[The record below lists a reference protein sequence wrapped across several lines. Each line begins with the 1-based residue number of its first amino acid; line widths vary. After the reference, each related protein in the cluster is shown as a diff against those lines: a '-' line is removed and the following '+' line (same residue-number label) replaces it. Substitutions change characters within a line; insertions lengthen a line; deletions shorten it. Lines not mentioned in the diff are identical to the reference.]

1 MLPEVSNVK
10 DLPAAVHTSH
20 NAPQPAADKKVVVRK
35 PEPEPEPEPAKA
47 EGKTEGKAEVKE
59 LEQALSRVR
68 EVFQKAD
75 SRLEFTID
83 PDLDRVVVKVMDGDS
98 GTVIRQIPQQEV
110 IDLAKR
116 LETPTGLLL
125 HHKV

>member
-1 MLPEVSNVK
+1 MVHQVPNHK
-10 DLPAAVHTSH
+10 DIPAVTTHASQDGHQLSVEKPVE
-20 NAPQPAADKKVVVRK
+20 AKL
-35 PEPEPEPEPAKA
+35 PEPEAPTTGVKAKD
-47 EGKTEGKAEVKE
+47 

-68 EVFQKAD
+68 EVFQKAN
-75 SRLEFTID
+75 SRLEFSVD
-83 PDLDRVVVKVMDGDS
+83 PDLDRVIVKILDADS

>member
-1 MLPEVSNVK
+1 MVQEVTNNT
-10 DLPAAVHTSH
+10 DLLATATHASQ
-20 NAPQPAADKKVVVRK
+20 NAPQHTADIRSIEERV
-35 PEPEPEPEPAKA
+35 PEPQSS
-47 EGKTEGKAEVKE
+47 GSEVNKKE
-59 LEQALSRVR
+59 LDQALARVR

-75 SRLEFTID
+75 SRVEFSVD
-83 PDLDRVVVKVMDGDS
+83 PELGRVIVKIMDGES

-110 IDLAKR
+110 LDLAKC

>member
-1 MLPEVSNVK
+1 MVHEVSNIK
-10 DLPAAVHTSH
+10 DLSAAAIQASQTEPQHSVEKKVEAPAP
-20 NAPQPAADKKVVVRK
+20 APQEVSR
-35 PEPEPEPEPAKA
+35 EAKA
-47 EGKTEGKAEVKE
+47 KD
-59 LEQALSRVR
+59 LDQALSRVR

-75 SRLEFTID
+75 SRLEFSVD

>member
-1 MLPEVSNVK
+1 MVHQVSNHK
-10 DLPAAVHTSH
+10 DLPAAATHASQSG
-20 NAPQPAADKKVVVRK
+20 PQHAVDKKAEAQL
-35 PEPEPEPEPAKA
+35 PEPE
-47 EGKTEGKAEVKE
+47 TSTTEVKGE
-59 LEQALSRVR
+59 VKGKDLEQALSRVR

-75 SRLEFTID
+75 SRLEFSVD

>member
-1 MLPEVSNVK
+1 MVHQVSNHK
-10 DLPAAVHTSH
+10 DLPAAATHATQSG
-20 NAPQPAADKKVVVRK
+20 PQHAVDKKAEAQR
-35 PEPEPEPEPAKA
+35 PEPE
-47 EGKTEGKAEVKE
+47 TSTTEVKGE
-59 LEQALSRVR
+59 VKGKDLEQALSRVR

-75 SRLEFTID
+75 SRLEFSVD

>member
-1 MLPEVSNVK
+1 MLPEVSHYK
-10 DLPAAVHTSH
+10 DLPAAAIQATQ
-20 NAPQPAADKKVVVRK
+20 NGPQQSTDVTVKAKGS
-35 PEPEPEPEPAKA
+35 EPEPSTPETK
-47 EGKTEGKAEVKE
+47 GKD
-59 LEQALSRVR
+59 LEQALTRVR
-68 EVFQKAD
+68 EVFKKAD
-75 SRLEFTID
+75 SRLEFTVD

-98 GTVIRQIPQQEV
+98 GTIIRQIPQQEV

>member
-1 MLPEVSNVK
+1 MVHQLSNHK
-10 DLPAAVHTSH
+10 DLPAAATHASQSG
-20 NAPQPAADKKVVVRK
+20 PQHAVDKKAEAQL
-35 PEPEPEPEPAKA
+35 PEPE
-47 EGKTEGKAEVKE
+47 TSTTEVKGE
-59 LEQALSRVR
+59 VKGKDLEQALSRVR

-75 SRLEFTID
+75 SRLEFSVD

>member
-1 MLPEVSNVK
+1 MVHQVSNHK
-10 DLPAAVHTSH
+10 DLPAAATHASQSG
-20 NAPQPAADKKVVVRK
+20 PQHAVDKKAEVQL
-35 PEPEPEPEPAKA
+35 PEPEAS
-47 EGKTEGKAEVKE
+47 TTEVKGE
-59 LEQALSRVR
+59 VKGKDLEQALSRVR

-75 SRLEFTID
+75 SRLEFSVD

>member
-1 MLPEVSNVK
+1 MVQEVSNST
-10 DLPAAVHTSH
+10 DLLANALHASQNVPQHIAVR
-20 NAPQPAADKKVVVRK
+20 D
-35 PEPEPEPEPAKA
+35 
-47 EGKTEGKAEVKE
+47 TEARVPDPPSSGSEVNKKE
-59 LEQALSRVR
+59 LDQALARVR

-75 SRLEFTID
+75 SRMEFSVD
-83 PDLDRVVVKVMDGDS
+83 PELGRVIVKIMDGES

-110 IDLAKR
+110 LDLAKS

>member
-1 MLPEVSNVK
+1 MVHQVSNHK
-10 DLPAAVHTSH
+10 DLPAA
-20 NAPQPAADKKVVVRK
+20 AAHASQSGLQQAVEK
-35 PEPEPEPEPAKA
+35 KA
-47 EGKTEGKAEVKE
+47 EAQHLELEASTTQVKE
-59 LEQALSRVR
+59 KDLEQALSRVR

-75 SRLEFTID
+75 SRLEFTVD
-83 PDLDRVVVKVMDGDS
+83 PDLDRVVVKVMDGES

-116 LETPTGLLL
+116 LEAPTGLLL

>member
-1 MLPEVSNVK
+1 V
-10 DLPAAVHTSH
+10 
-20 NAPQPAADKKVVVRK
+20 
-35 PEPEPEPEPAKA
+35 PEPP
-47 EGKTEGKAEVKE
+47 GGEVNRKE
-59 LEQALSRVR
+59 LDQALTRVR

-75 SRLEFTID
+75 SRVEFSID
-83 PDLDRVVVKVMDGDS
+83 PDLDRVVVKILDGES
-98 GTVIRQIPQQEV
+98 GTIIRQIPQQEV

>member
-1 MLPEVSNVK
+1 MVHQVSNHK
-10 DLPAAVHTSH
+10 DLPAAATHASQSG
-20 NAPQPAADKKVVVRK
+20 PQHAVDKKAEAQR
-35 PEPEPEPEPAKA
+35 PEPE
-47 EGKTEGKAEVKE
+47 TSTTEVKGE
-59 LEQALSRVR
+59 VKGKDLEQALSRVR

-75 SRLEFTID
+75 SRLEFSVD

-98 GTVIRQIPQQEV
+98 GTVIRQIP
-110 IDLAKR
+110 KR

>member
-1 MLPEVSNVK
+1 MVHQVSNHK
-10 DLPAAVHTSH
+10 DLPAAATHASQSG
-20 NAPQPAADKKVVVRK
+20 PQHAVDKKAEAQL
-35 PEPEPEPEPAKA
+35 PEPE
-47 EGKTEGKAEVKE
+47 TSTTEVKGE
-59 LEQALSRVR
+59 VKGKDLEQALSRVR

-75 SRLEFTID
+75 SRLEFSVD
-83 PDLDRVVVKVMDGDS
+83 PDLDRVVVKVMDGES
-98 GTVIRQIPQQEV
+98 GTIIRQIPQQEV

>member
-1 MLPEVSNVK
+1 MVHQVSNHKVLPE
-10 DLPAAVHTSH
+10 AATHASQSG
-20 NAPQPAADKKVVVRK
+20 PQHAVDKKAEAQL
-35 PEPEPEPEPAKA
+35 PEPE
-47 EGKTEGKAEVKE
+47 TSTTEVKGE
-59 LEQALSRVR
+59 VKGKDLEQALSRVR

-75 SRLEFTID
+75 SRLEFSVD

>member
-1 MLPEVSNVK
+1 MVYDVSNNT
-10 DLPAAVHTSH
+10 DLLAATAHASQTV
-20 NAPQPAADKKVVVRK
+20 PQHPSVRSPEKQVSEPDSSGGAVDKQ
-35 PEPEPEPEPAKA
+35 EFD
-47 EGKTEGKAEVKE
+47 
-59 LEQALSRVR
+59 QALTRVR

-75 SRLEFTID
+75 SRVEFSID
-83 PDLDRVVVKVMDGDS
+83 PDLNRVVVKILDGDS

>member
-1 MLPEVSNVK
+1 MVPDVTIHK
-10 DLPAAVHTSH
+10 DLIAATTHASQNTPQHPA
-20 NAPQPAADKKVVVRK
+20 VRSVEGQK
-35 PEPEPEPEPAKA
+35 PEPQSSESDVNKQ
-47 EGKTEGKAEVKE
+47 E
-59 LEQALSRVR
+59 LDQALTRVR

-75 SRLEFTID
+75 SRVEFSID
-83 PDLDRVVVKVMDGDS
+83 PDLDRVIVKILDGES

-110 IDLAKR
+110 IELAKR

>member
-1 MLPEVSNVK
+1 MVHQVSNHK
-10 DLPAAVHTSH
+10 DLPAAATHASQSG
-20 NAPQPAADKKVVVRK
+20 PQHAVDKKAEAQR
-35 PEPEPEPEPAKA
+35 PEPE
-47 EGKTEGKAEVKE
+47 TSTTEVKGE
-59 LEQALSRVR
+59 VKGKDLEQALSRVR

-75 SRLEFTID
+75 SRLEFSVD
-83 PDLDRVVVKVMDGDS
+83 PDLDRVVVKVMDGES

>member
-1 MLPEVSNVK
+1 MVHDVSSMK
-10 DLPAAVHTSH
+10 DLPAAAIQATQ
-20 NAPQPAADKKVVVRK
+20 NGPAHSTEKKV
-35 PEPEPEPEPAKA
+35 EAKA
-47 EGKTEGKAEVKE
+47 PESEPSTSETKGKD
-59 LEQALSRVR
+59 LEQALTRVR
-68 EVFQKAD
+68 EVFKKAD
-75 SRLEFTID
+75 SRLEFTVD

>member
-1 MLPEVSNVK
+1 MVQEVSNNT
-10 DLPAAVHTSH
+10 DLLATAIHASH
-20 NAPQPAADKKVVVRK
+20 NAPQHPAVRN
-35 PEPEPEPEPAKA
+35 
-47 EGKTEGKAEVKE
+47 TEARVPDLQSSGNEVNKKE
-59 LEQALSRVR
+59 LDQALARVR

-75 SRLEFTID
+75 SRVEFSVD
-83 PDLDRVVVKVMDGDS
+83 PDLGRVIVKIMDGES

-110 IDLAKR
+110 LDLAKS

>member
-1 MLPEVSNVK
+1 MVHQVSNHK
-10 DLPAAVHTSH
+10 DLPAAATHASQSG
-20 NAPQPAADKKVVVRK
+20 PQHAVDKKAEAQR
-35 PEPEPEPEPAKA
+35 PEPETSTTVK
-47 EGKTEGKAEVKE
+47 GEVKGE
-59 LEQALSRVR
+59 VKGKDLEQALSRVR

-75 SRLEFTID
+75 SRLEFSVD

>member
-1 MLPEVSNVK
+1 MVHDLSTKTDLLATAAHANPGVPQHSPQRNVQEKVSEPQASEVPVS
-10 DLPAAVHTSH
+10 T
-20 NAPQPAADKKVVVRK
+20 R
-35 PEPEPEPEPAKA
+35 
-47 EGKTEGKAEVKE
+47 E
-59 LEQALSRVR
+59 LEQALTRVR

-75 SRLEFTID
+75 SRVEFSID
-83 PDLDRVVVKVMDGDS
+83 PDLDRVVVKIMDGES

-110 IDLAKR
+110 LELAKS

>member
-1 MLPEVSNVK
+1 MVHQVSNHK
-10 DLPAAVHTSH
+10 DLPAAATHTSQNGPQH
-20 NAPQPAADKKVVVRK
+20 AVEKNAEVQQ
-35 PEPEPEPEPAKA
+35 PEPE
-47 EGKTEGKAEVKE
+47 TSTTEVKGKD

-75 SRLEFTID
+75 SRLEFSVD
-83 PDLDRVVVKVMDGDS
+83 PDLDRVVVKVMDGES

>member
-1 MLPEVSNVK
+1 MVHDVSNNT
-10 DLPAAVHTSH
+10 DILAAAA
-20 NAPQPAADKKVVVRK
+20 NANQTVPQYPPVRS
-35 PEPEPEPEPAKA
+35 PEKQVSVPEQS
-47 EGKTEGKAEVKE
+47 GGEVNKKE
-59 LEQALSRVR
+59 LDQALTRVR

-75 SRLEFTID
+75 SRVEFSID
-83 PDLDRVVVKVMDGDS
+83 PDLDRVVVRILDGES

-125 HHKV
+125 HHQV

>member
-1 MLPEVSNVK
+1 MVHQVSNHK
-10 DLPAAVHTSH
+10 DLPAAATHASQSG
-20 NAPQPAADKKVVVRK
+20 PQHAVDKKAEAQR
-35 PEPEPEPEPAKA
+35 PEPE
-47 EGKTEGKAEVKE
+47 TSRLRSEVKGE
-59 LEQALSRVR
+59 VKGKDLEQALSRVR

-75 SRLEFTID
+75 SRLEFSVD

>member
-1 MLPEVSNVK
+1 MVHEVSNYK
-10 DLPAAVHTSH
+10 DLPAAGIQGSHTG
-20 NAPQPAADKKVVVRK
+20 APPSVEKKAEAPA
-35 PEPEPEPEPAKA
+35 PEPQETSREAKA
-47 EGKTEGKAEVKE
+47 KD
-59 LEQALSRVR
+59 LDQALSRVR

-75 SRLEFTID
+75 SRLEFTVD

-98 GTVIRQIPQQEV
+98 GTIIRQIPQQEV